1 MFAREYADYRQPAP
15 LDPERH
21 FYQDGTDPAVRND
34 DEAVV
39 EPKPATLQDLHRIAL
54 VFLQVQRC
62 AKSVGA
68 DDTEMRGERHL
79 HECDKTGKAS
89 LARDHLFA
97 HHPGMSGA
105 KEKDQSPFGDA
116 LRAKIGRLLDLRH
129 LRFAESIQQLPR
141 PLKVCESCAHV
152 EAHCTQ
158 KTYGSLRLSRSSW
171 CEEEGYAA
179 FTAKTQRIT
188 NGGRRPARRAPLECH
203 GFPAGR
209 GTSPCFPAGQRDA
222 RQRP

>member
-1 MFAREYADYRQPAP
+1 MSAREDADYRQPAP

-39 EPKPATLQDLHRIAL
+39 GPKPDTLQDLLRIAL

-79 HECDKTGKAS
+79 HECDKAGKAA

-97 HHPGMSGA
+97 HHSGMSCA
-105 KEKDQSPFGDA
+105 KEKNQSPFCDA
-116 LRAKIGRLLDLRH
+116 LRAKIGRLLDLPH
-129 LRFAESIQQLPR
+129 LRVADPIQQLPR
-141 PLKVCESCAHV
+141 PLEVCEPCAHIRAHYTKELTEDYWQLRAGK
-152 EAHCTQ
+152 EAP
-158 KTYGSLRLSRSSW
+158 TYVDKP
-171 CEEEGYAA
+171 
-179 FTAKTQRIT
+179 T
-188 NGGRRPARRAPLECH
+188 
-203 GFPAGR
+203 
-209 GTSPCFPAGQRDA
+209 
-222 RQRP
+222 